1 MMEAEEMDLVTNAM
15 MDAQTEAEK
24 EVENLKAAA
33 KEKEGVDVG
42 VDNDEL
48 APVPKLLQMAQAQG
62 TDAKSMVNDLKQR
75 GNQLDLLLMKAE
87 SYSKFITENQAQ
99 QRAME
104 AAQAQAQAQATGG
117 KKRGMGSQSCCSSSG
132 SGGASGKRSK
142 DGPQGKTS
150 PRGVGYDDDNNLLLP
165 QPASLTGGTLMNY
178 QREGLQWLI
187 SLWENGLSGVLADEM
202 GLGKTIQVI
211 SLIAQVPTVT
221 TVSTVVSKFSILL
234 S

>member
-1 MMEAEEMDLVTNAM
+1 MEVEEADLVTNAM

-33 KEKEGVDVG
+33 KEKEGVTVG

-104 AAQAQAQAQATGG
+104 VAQAQAQTQAQAAGG
-117 KKRGMGSQSCCSSSG
+117 KKRGMGSSCSSSSS
-132 SGGASGKRSK
+132 SGGAGGKRSK
-142 DGPQGKTS
+142 DGPQGKAS
-150 PRGVGYDDDNNLLLP
+150 PRGEGYDDDNDLLLP
-165 QPASLTGGTLMNY
+165 QPASLTGGTLMDY

-187 SLWENGLSGVLADEM
+187 SLWENGLSGILADEM

-211 SLIAQVPTVT
+211 SLIAQVPTLT
-221 TVSTVVSKFSILL
+221 TATTAITKPHL
-234 S
+234 